1 MIQKNKGIQDDNSF
15 QYYIKK
21 IDIYGESL
29 NWYIGNNEKY
39 QTITG
44 GIKTAIVILIS
55 MIFLFYSLIKLFID
69 RNGSFVMYDITYP
82 ELNNASFIYFN
93 DFEIFFFFQSSSYKM
108 IELDSNIFQA
118 YLVQINGEDK
128 SYMSQY
134 SFEECDNDYFIETL
148 GFSKSFKEALD
159 KTYCIN
165 KSKYGNNDIEF
176 SLAQVNPL
184 GYTTNSVLF
193 LLVQTCSDST
203 CSDEENQN
211 FQNALNS
218 IEEVKIFVKSYTPN
232 PLKMNNPLQREVITF
247 TLKNNFRGATLYYKN
262 YNMTTQSHI
271 IPYLFKKNKTNFLAY
286 DYYSTGENDNS
297 NSEIDYSHTYYL
309 EFFLSTK
316 VSFLER
322 NYEQIHTTLANFV
335 GVFNSLQAIGRIFSF
350 LFDSFS
356 KEFFIFN
363 FIIKDKLF
371 IKKRRKSSY
380 IANPPPKIYSISNNN
395 LLNNNNKEGEELN
408 INNNEFQKRDK
419 STLTKDNLF
428 TEEYLNEKNKK
439 SITDKESKDII
450 LANQEEKNK
459 KDYGKVEGIQ
469 INILK
474 TFWLYILNA
483 LEKEE
488 SKYPDIQNA
497 LIKLKLIQG
506 FFDTSTYLNLIFDVM
521 RLKKVIFNK
530 EQLKL
535 FESIHFTEEDI
546 MQHFDKLQSSGDAF
560 EDKSI
565 YEIIQR
571 SKRTKNSKLTDNIIK
586 ILNEQINFE

>member
-1 MIQKNKGIQDDNSF
+1 MIQKNKGKQNDNSF
-15 QYYIKK
+15 QYFLKK

-55 MIFLFYSLIKLFID
+55 MIFLLYSLIKLFID

-118 YLVQINGEDK
+118 YLVQINGDDK
-128 SYMSQY
+128 SYISQY

-184 GYTTNSVLF
+184 GYTSNSVLF
-193 LLVQTCSDST
+193 LLVQKCSDST

-211 FQNALNS
+211 FQNTLNS

-297 NSEIDYSHTYYL
+297 NSEIDYSNTYYL

-363 FIIKDKLF
+363 FIIKDRLF
-371 IKKRRKSSY
+371 IKKRRKSSS
-380 IANPPPKIYSISNNN
+380 IANPPPKIYSISNNY
-395 LLNNNNKEGEELN
+395 LSNNNNKEEEEFN

-419 STLTKDNLF
+419 TTLTKDNLF

-450 LANQEEKNK
+450 LGNQEEKNK

-474 TFWLYILNA
+474 TFWLYILNS

-497 LIKLKLIQG
+497 LNKLKLIQG

-521 RLKKVIFNK
+521 RLKKVIFNE

-535 FESIHFTEEDI
+535 FETIHFTEEDI
-546 MQHFDKLQSSGDAF
+546 MQYFDKLQSSGDAF

-571 SKRTKNSKLTDNIIK
+571 NKRTKNSKLTDNIIK
-586 ILNEQINFE
+586 ILNEQINF

>member
-1 MIQKNKGIQDDNSF
+1 
-15 QYYIKK
+15 
-21 IDIYGESL
+21 
-29 NWYIGNNEKY
+29 
-39 QTITG
+39 
-44 GIKTAIVILIS
+44 
-55 MIFLFYSLIKLFID
+55 
-69 RNGSFVMYDITYP
+69 
-82 ELNNASFIYFN
+82 
-93 DFEIFFFFQSSSYKM
+93 M

-118 YLVQINGEDK
+118 YLVQINGDDK
-128 SYMSQY
+128 SYISQY

-184 GYTTNSVLF
+184 GYTSNSVLF
-193 LLVQTCSDST
+193 LLVQKCSDST

-211 FQNALNS
+211 FQNTLNS

-262 YNMTTQSHI
+262 YNITTQSHI

-297 NSEIDYSHTYYL
+297 NSEIDYSNTYYL
-309 EFFLSTK
+309 EFFLSSK

-363 FIIKDKLF
+363 FIIKDRLF
-371 IKKRRKSSY
+371 IKKRRKSSS
-380 IANPPPKIYSISNNN
+380 IANPPPKIYSISNNY
-395 LLNNNNKEGEELN
+395 LSNNNNKEEEEFN

-419 STLTKDNLF
+419 TTLTKDNLF

-450 LANQEEKNK
+450 LGHQEENNK
-459 KDYGKVEGIQ
+459 KEYRKVEGIQ

-474 TFWLYILNA
+474 TFWLYILNS

-497 LIKLKLIQG
+497 LNKLKLIQG

-521 RLKKVIFNK
+521 RLKKVIFNE
-530 EQLKL
+530 EQIKL
-535 FESIHFTEEDI
+535 FETIHFTEEDI
-546 MQHFDKLQSSGDAF
+546 MQYFDKLQSSGDAF

-571 SKRTKNSKLTDNIIK
+571 NKRTKNSKLTDNIIK
-586 ILNEQINFE
+586 ILNEQINF

>member
-1 MIQKNKGIQDDNSF
+1 MIQKNKGKQNDNSF
-15 QYYIKK
+15 QYFLKK

-55 MIFLFYSLIKLFID
+55 MIFLLYSLIKLFID

-118 YLVQINGEDK
+118 YLVQINGDDK
-128 SYMSQY
+128 SYISQY

-184 GYTTNSVLF
+184 GYTSNSVLF

-211 FQNALNS
+211 FQNTLNS
-218 IEEVKIFVKSYTPN
+218 IEQVKIFVKSYTPN

-262 YNMTTQSHI
+262 YNITTQSHI

-297 NSEIDYSHTYYL
+297 NSEIDYSNTYYL
-309 EFFLSTK
+309 EFFLSSK

-335 GVFNSLQAIGRIFSF
+335 GVFNSFQAIGGIFSF

-363 FIIKDKLF
+363 FIIKDRLF
-371 IKKRRKSSY
+371 IKKRRKSSF
-380 IANPPPKIYSISNNN
+380 IANPPPKIYSISNNY
-395 LLNNNNKEGEELN
+395 LSNNNNKEEEEFN

-419 STLTKDNLF
+419 TTLTKDNLF

-450 LANQEEKNK
+450 LGNQEENNK
-459 KDYGKVEGIQ
+459 KEYRKIEGIQ

-474 TFWLYILNA
+474 TFWLYILNS

-497 LIKLKLIQG
+497 LNKLKLIQG

-521 RLKKVIFNK
+521 RLKKVIFNE
-530 EQLKL
+530 EQIKL
-535 FESIHFTEEDI
+535 FETIHFTEEDI
-546 MQHFDKLQSSGDAF
+546 MQYFDKLQSSGDAF

-571 SKRTKNSKLTDNIIK
+571 NKRTKNSKLTDNIIK
-586 ILNEQINFE
+586 ILNDQINF

>member
-1 MIQKNKGIQDDNSF
+1 MIKKKKGIQDDNSF

-535 FESIHFTEEDI
+535 FESIHFTE
-546 MQHFDKLQSSGDAF
+546 
-560 EDKSI
+560 
-565 YEIIQR
+565 
-571 SKRTKNSKLTDNIIK
+571 
-586 ILNEQINFE
+586 

>member
-586 ILNEQINFE
+586 Y